1 MVKKM
6 RTGFFDTLKLRD
18 LPTAN
23 CGVLRKASNTRPTI
37 WIVEEKG
44 IRAVVKDFS
53 GNRFLFR
60 NTVGRFLIWREAK
73 AYGKLSGIKGVP
85 RFYGV
90 MGGLALVVEEIPGRS
105 LENLEKEMHLP
116 HTFFESMETLV
127 NAFHQR
133 GLAHCDL
140 KRAPNTLLGVD
151 GMPYVVDWA
160 ASISRKELW
169 FPPFNLV
176 FRRFMVDD
184 ELAIVKLALRHCPNR
199 VSAVKKARYHYRS
212 WGEKCI
218 RAIRDRLR
226 EVLQKAA

>member
-1 MVKKM
+1 M
-6 RTGFFDTLKLRD
+6 FDTLKLSG
-18 LPTAN
+18 LPAAS

-37 WIVEEKG
+37 WIIEENG

-85 RFYGV
+85 EFYGV
-90 MGGLALVVEEIPGRS
+90 IDGLALAVEEIPGRS
-105 LENLEKEMHLP
+105 LENLEKEIHLP
-116 HTFFESMETLV
+116 YTFFESMEVLV

-140 KRAPNTLLGVD
+140 KRAPNTLLGAD

-169 FPPFNLV
+169 FPPFNRV
-176 FRRFMVDD
+176 FRRFMLDD
-184 ELAIVKLALRHCPNR
+184 EMAIVKLALRHCPDR
-199 VSAVKKARYHYRS
+199 VSAEKKARYHYRS
-212 WGEKCI
+212 RGEKCI

-226 EVLQKAA
+226 EALQKAV

>member
-1 MVKKM
+1 M
-6 RTGFFDTLKLRD
+6 FDGLKLSD
-18 LPTAN
+18 LPTES
-23 CGVLRKASNTRPTI
+23 CGVLRQASNTRPTI
-37 WIVEEKG
+37 WVVEENG

-85 RFYGV
+85 EFYGV
-90 MGGLALVVEEIPGRS
+90 IDGLALAVEEIPGRN

-116 HTFFESMETLV
+116 PTFFESVETLV

-140 KRAPNTLLGVD
+140 KRAPNTLLGAD

-160 ASISRKELW
+160 ASISKNELW
-169 FPPFNLV
+169 FPPFNLI
-176 FRRFMVDD
+176 FRRFILDD
-184 ELAIVKLALRHCPNR
+184 EMAIVKLALRHCPDR
-199 VSAVKKARYHYRS
+199 VSPEKKARYHYRS
-212 WGEKCI
+212 RGEKCI
-218 RAIRDRLR
+218 RAIRNKLR
-226 EVLQKAA
+226 EALQKAV

>member
-1 MVKKM
+1 M
-6 RTGFFDTLKLRD
+6 FDTLKLRD
-18 LPTAN
+18 LPTAHS
-23 CGVLRKASNTRPTI
+23 GILRKASNTRPTI
-37 WIVEEKG
+37 WIVEENG
-44 IRAVVKDFS
+44 NRAVVKDFS
-53 GNRFLFR
+53 GNRFFFR

-73 AYGKLSGIKGVP
+73 AYGKLTGIKGVP

-90 MGGLALVVEEIPGRS
+90 MDGLALAVEEIPGRS

-116 HTFFESMETLV
+116 HTFFESMEILV
-127 NAFHQR
+127 NAFHRR

-140 KRAPNTLLGVD
+140 KRAPNTILGTD
-151 GMPYVVDWA
+151 GRPYVVDWA
-160 ASISRKELW
+160 ASISRRELW

-184 ELAIVKLALRHCPNR
+184 EMAIVKLALRHCPDR
-199 VSAVKKARYHYRS
+199 VSEEKKARYHYRS

-218 RAIRDRLR
+218 RVIRDRLR